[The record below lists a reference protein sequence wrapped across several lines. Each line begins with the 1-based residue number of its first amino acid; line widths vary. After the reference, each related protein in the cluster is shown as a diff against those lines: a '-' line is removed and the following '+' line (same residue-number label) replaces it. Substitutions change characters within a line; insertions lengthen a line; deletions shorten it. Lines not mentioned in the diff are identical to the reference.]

1 MKNKKKN
8 YNLFLKFL
16 GILIKNGKKTKAKK
30 LLAFSFFKV
39 GLLIQKPLF
48 YILLTLFKRLNIYVE
63 TKTLKIRRSR
73 YVVPFPINI
82 NRRIYLILKWFVF
95 IIRKNKEK
103 KSFLDKCVSQ
113 LIAVLCNS
121 KSEVMNLKLL
131 NNSQA
136 VLNRSNIHYRW

>member
-1 MKNKKKN
+1 MKNQKKN

-16 GILIKNGKKTKAKK
+16 GILIKNGKKTKARK
-30 LLAFSFFKV
+30 LLSFSFFKV
-39 GLLIQKPLF
+39 GLLTNKPIF
-48 YILLTLFKRLNIYVE
+48 YILLKLFKKLNVYVE
-63 TKTLKIRRSR
+63 TKTLRIRRSR

-103 KSFLDKCVSQ
+103 KSFADKFVSQ
-113 LIAVLCNS
+113 FISILYDS
-121 KSEVMNLKLL
+121 KSEVMNLKIL